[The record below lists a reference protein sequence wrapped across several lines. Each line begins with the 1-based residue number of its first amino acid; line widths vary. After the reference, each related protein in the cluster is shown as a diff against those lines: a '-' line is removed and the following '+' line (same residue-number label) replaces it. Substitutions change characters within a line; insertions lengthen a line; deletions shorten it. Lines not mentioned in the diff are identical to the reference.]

1 MLENFLIGNTCVTV
15 LLLDGC
21 MYITENMDTFDP
33 ICDLD
38 HGKKTV
44 SRRMAHR
51 VVMMILYAK

>member
-1 MLENFLIGNTCVTV
+1 
-15 LLLDGC
+15 

-44 SRRMAHR
+44 SLRMAHR